1 MSGIKKKWTKT
12 TNKEKRDWATVLL
25 PEVAEE
31 IQKNVPKSKVITPAK
46 LAERYKVSLTVAR
59 KVLEQLE
66 KDGKIVCLIHTNT
79 LRTYGRVSGGET
91 EEAPAEEA
99 KTEQPAKGKGG
110 KGGKAGKNAPKQP
123 AGK

>member
-25 PEVAEE
+25 PEIAEDIE
-31 IQKNVPKSKVITPAK
+31 KNVPKSKVITPAK

-59 KVLEQLE
+59 KVLDQLE

-79 LRTYGRVSGGET
+79 LRTYGRVGGADAPV
-91 EEAPAEEA
+91 EEAE
-99 KTEQPAKGKGG
+99 TQ
-110 KGGKAGKNAPKQP
+110 KQEDIL
-123 AGK
+123 KIK

>member
-25 PEVAEE
+25 PEIAQDIE
-31 IQKNVPKSKVITPAK
+31 KNVPKSKVITPAK

-59 KVLEQLE
+59 KVLDQLE

-79 LRTYGRVSGGET
+79 LRTYGRVGGAV
-91 EEAPAEEA
+91 EEAPQEEV
-99 KTEQPAKGKGG
+99 KVEQAATKGKGKASKG
-110 KGGKAGKNAPKQP
+110 KAPKQQQP
-123 AGK
+123 Q

>member
-12 TNKEKRDWATVLL
+12 TNKEKREWATVLL

-31 IQKNVPKSKVITPAK
+31 INKNVPRSKVITPAK
-46 LAERYKVSLTVAR
+46 LAERYKISLTVAR

-79 LRTYGRVSGGET
+79 LRTYGRIGGEV
-91 EEAPAEEA
+91 EEKEQEETKVEQTAA
-99 KTEQPAKGKGG
+99 KAKGG
-110 KGGKAGKNAPKQP
+110 KGGKGKANQKQQP
-123 AGK
+123 TGK